1 MEYQPQ
7 EQDLPAD
14 EAARA
19 AERRARIR
27 GGLEDAWRTGRRI
40 NDLTAKRIARELDP
54 GSGPLHE
61 FAQTGAVPEGVD
73 ADLVTAEEVLRDL
86 ELEHEPPIPWMEA
99 LREYFGG
106 RLIRSAMPYW
116 NDPSM
121 E

>member
-1 MEYQPQ
+1 MEQQPHHG
-7 EQDLPAD
+7 DLAAD

-19 AERRARIR
+19 AERQAHIR
-27 GGLEDAWRTGRRI
+27 DGLEEARRTGRRI

-61 FAQTGAVPEGVD
+61 FVETGAVPDDVE
-73 ADLVTAEEVLRDL
+73 ADLAAAEEVARDL
-86 ELEHEPPIPWMEA
+86 EAQAHIPWVRA

-106 RLIRSAMPYW
+106 RLLRSAMPYW
-116 NDPSM
+116 NDPNM